1 VAGQWAAWALWP
13 LEWLARARG
22 QLFVFV
28 PVFIGLG
35 VGLWFALMR
44 EPDFFQYMLALAG
57 LGAGA
62 FGIWRGHELS
72 QPICAALC
80 CFCLGFCA
88 AGLRA
93 HSVAAPM
100 LDFRYYGP
108 VQGRVVQIDRSQA
121 DALRITLD
129 HVILGD
135 VAPQRSPRTVRI
147 SLFGTDIAPSPG
159 TTVILTAHLSAPEGP
174 SEPGG
179 FDFRRMAFFSG
190 LGAVGYTR
198 SPVLLW
204 AEAAPRSQIINRL
217 RAHLSAAMMQAMPSQ
232 AGAFATGAMTG
243 DRSAITQDTVV
254 ALRDSNLSHLLAISG
269 MNLAFL
275 AGFVFVLI
283 RYGAALIPPLALRI
297 NAKKIAALVSLA
309 VALFYWQLSGANV
322 STSRAML
329 MIAVMLGAVLL
340 DRQAI
345 SMRSVAIA
353 AIVLLLLTPESL
365 HDAGFQLSFA
375 ATIALVGA
383 YSALNRAI
391 MAQRAPRWLMPFYAL
406 VLTSVV
412 AGMATAPFAAAHFNR
427 YTDYG
432 LLANLLTVWAMSALM
447 AAGVLAAILA
457 PFGAEYPALWL
468 MELSGAWIL
477 AVAQWVAGLKGAV
490 TGIPTPPA
498 AVLVLITLGGIWV
511 LVWQGRRRLLGVPV
525 LVAALALWGQAP
537 RPNLLISADGRVAGL
552 LGDAGRALSHPRG
565 AGFTVRTWL
574 ESDGDFAGQVAG
586 AARAGFTGP
595 KESRS
600 FQIGPYK
607 GVILSG
613 PEASAQFA
621 AACMAYD
628 LVVLPAALDPADLPA
643 NPNPPQC
650 QMIGRDMLD
659 QSGTLG
665 GYLQDQTLVLY
676 PSHDRQRI
684 WGKPAPAAQPL
695 VLPAAKAVMPPL
707 Q

>member
-1 VAGQWAAWALWP
+1 MAGQWAAWALWP
-13 LEWLARARG
+13 LNWLARARG
-22 QLFVFV
+22 QLFVWV
-28 PVFIGLG
+28 PVCI
-35 VGLWFALMR
+35 
-44 EPDFFQYMLALAG
+44 G
-57 LGAGA
+57 LGAGGWFA
-62 FGIWRGHELS
+62 LPAEPGFWQYALGAAGCVAGGFGAWRGPELA
-72 QPICAALC
+72 QPIGAALLC
-80 CFCLGFCA
+80 ACLGFCA

-93 HSVAAPM
+93 HLVAAPM
-100 LDFRYYGP
+100 LDFRYFGP

-129 HVILGD
+129 TVVLGD
-135 VAPQRSPRTVRI
+135 VAPQRTPHLVRI

-204 AEAAPRSQIINRL
+204 QEALPRTQTVNRL

-297 NAKKIAALVSLA
+297 NAKKIAAVVSLA

-365 HDAGFQLSFA
+365 LDAGFQLSFA

-383 YSALNRAI
+383 YGALNRAI
-391 MAQRAPRWLMPFYAL
+391 MAQRAPRWLMPVYAL

-447 AAGVLAAILA
+447 AAGVLAALLA

-477 AVAQWVAGLKGAV
+477 AVAHWVAGLEGAV

-498 AVLVLITLGGIWV
+498 AVLILISLGGIWV
-511 LVWQGRRRLLGVPV
+511 LVWQGRRRILGVPV
-525 LVAALALWGQAP
+525 LAAALIIWVQAP
-537 RPNLLISADGRVAGL
+537 RPDLLISADGRVAGL
-552 LGDAGRALSHPRG
+552 LGTEGRALSHPRG
-565 AGFTVRTWL
+565 AGFTVGTWL
-574 ESDGDFAGQVAG
+574 ESDGDFSGQRVG
-586 AARAGFTGP
+586 AARAGFAGP

-600 FQIGPYK
+600 FEIGPYR

-613 PEASAQFA
+613 KNA
-621 AACMAYD
+621 AAQHSAACAQYD
-628 LVVLPAALDPADLPA
+628 LVVLPAALDQSALPVPAGVRASCLTL
-643 NPNPPQC
+643 
-650 QMIGRDMLD
+650 GRWVLD
-659 QSGTLG
+659 RTGTLG
-665 GYLQDQTLVLY
+665 GYIDGDRLILH

-684 WGKPAPAAQPL
+684 WSRPIPAAQPL
-695 VLPAAKAVMPPL
+695 VLSAPQSPL
-707 Q
+707 EPS